1 MIWAEPGTHAIPVPH
16 NPWSQSHG
24 DRRRSH
30 TPGVTT
36 TAPGNGRTT
45 TRIVADGRGLA
56 TEVRLAAS
64 ATAATSTALD
74 AFAYGPDGARFHRR
88 SEWKEGDATRTEETY
103 YAGRHEKTYRA
114 DGSIVERTRIG
125 TAVVYVKATPAP
137 DANGDRGPSTS
148 SFEYLHRDHLGS
160 VRSVTDESGA
170 ELAVLAHDPYGGRR
184 RTDWTAGLTA
194 ASSTALVGTHG
205 RRVSRGFTGHEHLD
219 RTGLVHMNGRVYD
232 PQLGRFPSPDPVVA
246 DPSGSQ
252 GWNLYSYVG
261 NNPLSRTD
269 PTGLIQA
276 GAMCNI
282 STYAFCMDGGGG
294 GGAARTATVTT
305 VEHVF
310 GVHVYHTPVWRSD
323 WEWVWV
329 PSFESGR
336 FAVVNRGHY
345 EWISQVVP
353 YSATVQSS
361 RQVATPEQVPANE
374 PAGGTFVGAPAP
386 AENGGSPAPPSP
398 SWAGPPMDCS
408 KWSKVHLMSIVRTR
422 PPCPPCISRMIKGT
436 SWRSGS
442 ICKTRWERSRT
453 SWTTVGARRRRRRR
467 CRRGTRYTS

>member
-1 MIWAEPGTHAIPVPH
+1 M
-16 NPWSQSHG
+16 
-24 DRRRSH
+24 
-30 TPGVTT
+30 
-36 TAPGNGRTT
+36 
-45 TRIVADGRGLA
+45 
-56 TEVRLAAS
+56 
-64 ATAATSTALD
+64 
-74 AFAYGPDGARFHRR
+74 
-88 SEWKEGDATRTEETY
+88 
-103 YAGRHEKTYRA
+103 
-114 DGSIVERTRIG
+114 
-125 TAVVYVKATPAP
+125 
-137 DANGDRGPSTS
+137 
-148 SFEYLHRDHLGS
+148 
-160 VRSVTDESGA
+160 TDESGA

-232 PQLGRFPSPDPVVA
+232 PQLGRFLSPDPVVA

-282 STYAFCMDGGGG
+282 STYVFCMDGGGG

-305 VEHVF
+305 TAHVF

-336 FAVVNRGHY
+336 FVVVNRGHY

-361 RQVATPEQVPANE
+361 RQVVVADNDPASEPTGAGNPPAHDRNLSDLKNEVEARALELVEERMKTGFETQDEAALFLHNVVYPLSREYGVEVGSRIYTTERRGRWFLTPPYTDGLPSEVRRRDVPDNARGGS
-374 PAGGTFVGAPAP
+374 AGVWHTHP
-386 AENGGSPAPPSP
+386 GGSPP
-398 SWAGPPMDCS
+398 GITDT
-408 KWSKVHLMSIVRTR
+408 KLT
-422 PPCPPCISRMIKGT
+422 
-436 SWRSGS
+436 
-442 ICKTRWERSRT
+442 
-453 SWTTVGARRRRRRR
+453 GARGKSLYVSHLLDGKPALSEFDHLIIKRFERLE
-467 CRRGTRYTS
+467 